1 MSTVPNDLV
10 TITDAK
16 AKLAEVV
23 RRAEEHDVTLL
34 RHGRPTAVI
43 IGYTRFEEL
52 LDRLE
57 DLDDRISVY
66 ESQDSEPDLR
76 IPHGKVIA
84 ELGL

>member
-1 MSTVPNDLV
+1 MPDDLV

-16 AKLAEVV
+16 ATLAQVV
-23 RRAEEHDVTLL
+23 RRAQEHDVTLL

-43 IGYTRFEEL
+43 VSYTRFEEL
-52 LDRLE
+52 LERLE

-66 ESQDSEPDLR
+66 ESQESEPDMR
-76 IPHGKVIA
+76 IPHGRVIA